1 MRKQQQW
8 VRTIVWVTV
17 GAMVLSL
24 FAIVFS
30 VLG

>member
-8 VRTIVWVTV
+8 VKAVVWLTV

-24 FAIVFS
+24 FAVVVS